1 MATQAARLPVF
12 GPVDIAAFAIDELA
26 DFRLRTGR
34 HAVVLRTVG
43 HRDRGGF
50 FRDPRCCTESFAGAC
65 DVHELLSKRGDWSG
79 ARSDRGGCRRCAC
92 IYREGGAGAASC
104 VDRGGGLSHCPCRS
118 LRGAVHFP
126 SAQRHHDI
134 RDEVRMSNRAEAF
147 EHWIRTSFVQMNT
160 ELENLYFAKADRAQ
174 VIGCGDPIK
183 ASLRDE
189 GHTHVVALLAEG
201 NTGEGFDSA
210 YGVLGSVGLYLGAL
224 RRHELTNPAREER
237 SPFPEASSLAL
248 HVGASLG
255 MAPRFSTGHL
265 ATHNRARAGVRKSFT
280 SLRDEFLFIDENT
293 RGILSLQRAADALA
307 SIVHLG
313 VSSPVADIM
322 FDAAKQAL
330 RDVIRFNG
338 RLMNQLGVERVVYSV
353 RPYYKPYRVGRQE
366 YRGANAGDFSG
377 INEIDLLLGL
387 CRANDPYYAQLLV
400 DKMLFM
406 IPADQARLRDCMTRT
421 SLLDELLAL
430 IDTHA
435 QEEWFQRNAAAYL
448 EVCDLFG
455 QSAAQHH
462 DDLVKRFIAVPAAA
476 LEARDLEG
484 ITASGPPLPVLLRS
498 LEVLRDLRLA
508 ADRTDIASRHADLKR
523 LRAVV
528 AGDRPL
534 AAA

>member
-1 MATQAARLPVF
+1 M
-12 GPVDIAAFAIDELA
+12 
-26 DFRLRTGR
+26 
-34 HAVVLRTVG
+34 
-43 HRDRGGF
+43 
-50 FRDPRCCTESFAGAC
+50 
-65 DVHELLSKRGDWSG
+65 
-79 ARSDRGGCRRCAC
+79 
-92 IYREGGAGAASC
+92 SC
-104 VDRGGGLSHCPCRS
+104 
-118 LRGAVHFP
+118 
-126 SAQRHHDI
+126 
-134 RDEVRMSNRAEAF
+134 RAEAF

-160 ELENLYFAKADRAQ
+160 ELENLYFAQEDRAQ

-183 ASLRDE
+183 GSLRDE

-201 NTGEGFDSA
+201 NTGEGFESA
-210 YGVLGSVGLYLGAL
+210 YGVLGSVGLYLAAL

-265 ATHNRARAGVRKSFT
+265 ATHNRARAGIRKSFT
-280 SLRDEFLFIDENT
+280 SLPDEFLFIDENT
-293 RGILSLQRAADALA
+293 RGILSLQRAADALG
-307 SIVHLG
+307 SIVPLG
-313 VSSPVADIM
+313 VSSPVADVM

-330 RDVIRFNG
+330 RDVMRFND
-338 RLMNQLGVERVVYSV
+338 RLMKDLDVERFFYSV

-406 IPADQARLRDCMTRT
+406 LPSDQSRLRECMTRT
-421 SLLDELLAL
+421 SLLDELLSL
-430 IDTHA
+430 IDEHSQA
-435 QEEWFQRNAAAYL
+435 DWFQQNARAFL

-455 QSAAQHH
+455 RSAAQHH
-462 DDLVKRFIAVPAAA
+462 DGLVRRFIESPAANLSA
-476 LEARDLEG
+476 QSLEG

-508 ADRTDIASRHADLKR
+508 ADRRDIATRHDDLAK
-523 LRAVV
+523 LRGVV
-528 AGDRPL
+528 RQARMPTHSS
-534 AAA
+534 